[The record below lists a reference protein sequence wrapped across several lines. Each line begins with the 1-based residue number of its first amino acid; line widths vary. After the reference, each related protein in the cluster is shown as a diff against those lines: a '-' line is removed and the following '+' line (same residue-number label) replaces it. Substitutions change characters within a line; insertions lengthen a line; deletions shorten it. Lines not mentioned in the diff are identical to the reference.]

1 MGRRLARLELASPVS
16 FAPMSDLRLIPL
28 GGAGEIGKNCTVLE
42 QGDDLIVID
51 CGISFPHA
59 EQYGVD
65 IVIPD
70 FTYLIENKDRIKG
83 LFITHAHEDHIG
95 AISFLLPHIS
105 CPIYGTKLTLALIEL
120 RLDDRWKGPM
130 PKMVEVK
137 PGAKVPAGDLE
148 VEFVRVT
155 HSIPETCALA
165 IRTQHGIVLFT
176 ADFKLDFTPVDRQ
189 LTDMARLIEL
199 GQEGVLLLVSDSTN
213 ATTPGWG
220 LSESAVT
227 EGLKP
232 LVASA
237 RGRVLITTFSSHLHR
252 MQQAILIAHEF
263 GRKVVIMGRRMEQTL
278 NLARQ
283 MEYVRFPRET
293 LITMDEMS
301 DYPPEQLMVLLTGS
315 QGEPNAALSQMSR
328 GEYRR
333 LKVHE
338 GDTIIFS
345 TRPIPGNEGE
355 INRVINNL
363 VRRGANVITDAPTP
377 IHASGHGYQDELKT
391 MITLTKPFYLAPVH
405 GEPLHQKAY
414 KEMALAM
421 GHAPHRIFLLDNG
434 DPLELDEQKA
444 WLGKPVTTGEVM
456 IDQNEGRPIEV
467 EELRARQQMA
477 HDGLVL
483 VTLCV
488 DRDGTMVANPHVEAH
503 GVCGGDHVVPEI
515 QDMLRGAIGRLTEFE
530 MQETDYFRATIEQQV
545 RKVLQ
550 AKTRQRPKV
559 LTTILVTK

>member
-1 MGRRLARLELASPVS
+1 
-16 FAPMSDLRLIPL
+16 MSDLRLIPL

-176 ADFKLDFTPVDRQ
+176 ADFKFDFTPVDRQ

-213 ATTPGWG
+213 ATTQGWG

-227 EGLKP
+227 EGLRP
-232 LVASA
+232 LVAGA

-252 MQQAILIAHEF
+252 MQQAIMIAHEF
-263 GRKVVIMGRRMEQTL
+263 GRKVVLMGRRMEQTL

-293 LITMDEMS
+293 LISMDEMS

-338 GDTIIFS
+338 GDTIVFS

-421 GHAPHRIFLLDNG
+421 GHAPHRIFVLDNG

-477 HDGLVL
+477 HDGIVM

-488 DRDGTMVANPHVEAH
+488 DRDGTMVAHPHVEAH
-503 GVCGGDHVVPEI
+503 GVCGGDDVVPEI

-559 LTTILVTK
+559 LTTVLVTK

>member
-1 MGRRLARLELASPVS
+1 
-16 FAPMSDLRLIPL
+16 MSDLRLIPL

-176 ADFKLDFTPVDRQ
+176 ADFKFDFTPVDRQ

-227 EGLKP
+227 EGLRP
-232 LVASA
+232 LVAGA

-293 LITMDEMS
+293 LISMDEMS

-421 GHAPHRIFLLDNG
+421 GHAPHRIFVLDNG

-477 HDGLVL
+477 HDGIVM
-483 VTLCV
+483 VTLAV
-488 DRDGTMVANPHVEAH
+488 DRNGTMVANPHVEAH
-503 GVCGGDHVVPEI
+503 GVCGGDDVVPEI

-559 LTTILVTK
+559 LTTVLVTK

>member
-1 MGRRLARLELASPVS
+1 
-16 FAPMSDLRLIPL
+16 MSDLRLIPL

-176 ADFKLDFTPVDRQ
+176 ADFKFDFTPVDRQ

-213 ATTPGWG
+213 ATTQGWG

-227 EGLKP
+227 EGLRP
-232 LVASA
+232 LVAGA

-293 LITMDEMS
+293 LISMDEMS

-338 GDTIIFS
+338 GDTIVFS

-421 GHAPHRIFLLDNG
+421 GHAPHRIFVLDNG

-456 IDQNEGRPIEV
+456 IDQNEGRPIEMD
-467 EELRARQQMA
+467 ELRARQQMA
-477 HDGLVL
+477 HDGIVM

-488 DRDGTMVANPHVEAH
+488 DRDGTMVAHPHVEAH
-503 GVCGGDHVVPEI
+503 GVCGGDDVVPEI

-559 LTTILVTK
+559 LTTVLVTK

>member
-1 MGRRLARLELASPVS
+1 
-16 FAPMSDLRLIPL
+16 MSDLRLIPL

-176 ADFKLDFTPVDRQ
+176 ADFKFDFTPVDRQ

-227 EGLKP
+227 EGLRP
-232 LVASA
+232 LVAGA

-293 LITMDEMS
+293 LISMDEMS

-363 VRRGANVITDAPTP
+363 VRRGANVITEAPTP

-421 GHAPHRIFLLDNG
+421 GHAPHRIFVLDNG

-456 IDQNEGRPIEV
+456 IDQNEGRPIEM

-477 HDGLVL
+477 HDGIVM
-483 VTLCV
+483 VTLAV

-503 GVCGGDHVVPEI
+503 GVCGGDDVVPEI

-559 LTTILVTK
+559 LTTVLVTK

>member
-1 MGRRLARLELASPVS
+1 
-16 FAPMSDLRLIPL
+16 MSDLRLIPL

-414 KEMALAM
+414 KQMALAM